1 MQTLQKKWE
10 RKSSNP
16 GPVTFNQILPHN
28 WEAEQCS
35 LNACLCDP
43 EATDRALEFIGPDDF
58 FKGGSKELF
67 KKLCAFRDMG
77 MFYTPSSVIASFK
90 GSPEFNR
97 IEDFIFSLSPFVLG
111 DFSRHYAKLIL
122 DMSVRRKIIEIFAD
136 GINLTFEVLPDAESI
151 LTDTLSNLADLRA
164 RLQKKRGAKNAVG
177 KF

>member
-35 LNACLCDP
+35 LNACLCGP
-43 EATDRALEFIGPDDF
+43 EATDRALEFIGTDDF

-97 IEDFIFSLSPFVLG
+97 MEDFIFSLSPFVLG

-122 DMSVRRKIIEIFAD
+122 DMSVRRKMIEIFAD
-136 GINLTFEVLPDAESI
+136 GINLAFEVLPDAESI
-151 LTDTLSNLADLRA
+151 LTDTISNLADLRA
-164 RLQKKRGAKNAVG
+164 RLQKKRGAKNAVD

>member
-16 GPVTFNQILPHN
+16 GPVTFNEILPHN

-67 KKLCAFRDMG
+67 KKLCIFRDLG
-77 MFYTPSSVIASFK
+77 MHYTPSVSFASSVW
-90 GSPEFNR
+90 
-97 IEDFIFSLSPFVLG
+97 VV
-111 DFSRHYAKLIL
+111 
-122 DMSVRRKIIEIFAD
+122 VR
-136 GINLTFEVLPDAESI
+136 T
-151 LTDTLSNLADLRA
+151 RA
-164 RLQKKRGAKNAVG
+164 MPSE
-177 KF
+177 